1 MLADSQMNYGFLID
15 NRKCIGCHACTVAC
29 KSEHDTPI
37 GVNRTWV
44 KYIEKGEFPN
54 TNRAF
59 SVMRCN
65 HCADSPCTA
74 ICPTTALY
82 ARNDGIVDF
91 DNRRCIGCKACMQAC
106 PYDAIHID
114 PFNGTAAKCNY
125 CAHRVEVGLEPPCVN
140 VCPTHTIVSGNL
152 DDPKSEIS
160 TLLAQHPVQVRKPE
174 KGTEP
179 KLYYIEADAASL
191 TPGATSSDGSY
202 MWTDAPPQGVD
213 LDAWR
218 IASERHSQEQT
229 AYEGKTEDARKV
241 YATSEPHRGSWGT
254 TVSAYLFTKSVSAGI
269 GLVLGPLLLL
279 RYGATAP
286 ALTPSLLL
294 AILFL
299 AITNVL
305 LVYKLERRDRFI
317 YVLLKPQWRSWLA
330 RGAYIMMGYGLL
342 LTLAFIMGAAGVRV
356 PALVLY
362 LIIVFAFGTA
372 VYSAFLFN
380 QAKGRDLWQS
390 PVLPL
395 HLVAHA
401 GVAGAACLGLVVMVT
416 RGSFGVGTTATRVL
430 AGGLA
435 LSLLALG
442 AEFFSHHQTED
453 AEAAAKLI
461 TSGPYRGRFWIGVFF
476 FCHLVPILLLTFG
489 HFPLAA
495 ILALAGIAIF
505 EDLFVKAGQAL
516 PLA

>member
-1 MLADSQMNYGFLID
+1 MKYGFIID

-54 TNRAF
+54 THRAF

-65 HCADSPCTA
+65 HCADAPCTT

-82 ARNDGIVDF
+82 TRSDGIVDF

-114 PFNGTAAKCNY
+114 PDNGTAAKCNY
-125 CAHRVEVGLEPPCVN
+125 CAHRVEIGLEPPCVN
-140 VCPTHTIVSGNL
+140 VCPTHAIVSGDL
-152 DDPKSEIS
+152 EDSSSEIA
-160 TLLAQHPVQVRKPE
+160 TLLALHPVQVRKPE

-179 KLYYIEADAASL
+179 KLYYIEGDAASL
-191 TPGATSSDGSY
+191 TPGATDSGGSY
-202 MWTDAPPQGVD
+202 MWSDAPPQGVD

-229 AYEGKTEDARKV
+229 AYAAKTEGARKV
-241 YATSEPHRGSWGT
+241 YATAEPHRGSWGR
-254 TVSAYLFTKSVSAGI
+254 TVSAYLFTKSVSAGV
-269 GLVLGPLLLL
+269 GLVLAPLLLL
-279 RYGATAP
+279 GASVSSGAMLP
-286 ALTPSLLL
+286 ASLIALVFLALTN
-294 AILFL
+294 F
-299 AITNVL
+299 L

-317 YVLLKPQWRSWLA
+317 YVLTRPQWGSWLT
-330 RGAYIMMGYGLL
+330 RGAYIMMGYGALQSLAFLIALARGRPPSLL
-342 LTLAFIMGAAGVRV
+342 L
-356 PALVLY
+356 VLI
-362 LIIVFAFGTA
+362 LLFAFGTA
-372 VYSAFLFN
+372 VYTAFLFN

-395 HLVAHA
+395 HLIAHA
-401 GVAGAACLGLVVMVT
+401 AVAGAATLGLA
-416 RGSFGVGTTATRVL
+416 TTFATSLAPLLPTMSRVL

-435 LSLLALG
+435 ASLLALG
-442 AEFFSHHQTED
+442 AEFYSRHQTAD
-453 AEAAAKLI
+453 AEAAAKMI
-461 TSGPYRGRFWIGVFF
+461 ISGRFRVRFWFWIFF
-476 FCHLVPILLLTFG
+476 SCHLVPIVLLAAGAFM
-489 HFPLAA
+489 PAA
-495 ILALAGIAIF
+495 ILALVGIALF
-505 EDLFVKAGQAL
+505 EDVFVEAGQAL